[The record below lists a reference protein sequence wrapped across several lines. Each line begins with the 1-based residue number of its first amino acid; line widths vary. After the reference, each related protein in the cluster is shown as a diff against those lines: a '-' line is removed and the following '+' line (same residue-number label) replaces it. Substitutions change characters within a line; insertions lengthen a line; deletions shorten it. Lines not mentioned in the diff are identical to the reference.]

1 MVLYGEEEE
10 EMMANSEDP
19 IIRTIWN
26 NKIVAPY
33 NAVPQIRPVYEGK
46 KVFIDW
52 KSGLE
57 PAIFVRYSTPAGDP
71 LIHVAS
77 NPVFM
82 PNYPGLCFMSTI
94 SKSHMSGALD
104 GTEKIRVQ
112 MLGHP
117 MLVQPIVSQKN
128 QKSQFFNKQFFL

>member
-82 PNYPGLCFMSTI
+82 PNYPGWFFISTI
-94 SKSHMSGALD
+94 SGKLLHNRSSLSGGVTLLTVPLKDYCTISLSNKYLQTRIKSVTA
-104 GTEKIRVQ
+104 
-112 MLGHP
+112 
-117 MLVQPIVSQKN
+117 
-128 QKSQFFNKQFFL
+128 

>member
-82 PNYPGLCFMSTI
+82 PNYPGWFFIYTI
-94 SKSHMSGALD
+94 LKSCSGKCLHNRSSLSGGVAN
-104 GTEKIRVQ
+104 GTIKG
-112 MLGHP
+112 L
-117 MLVQPIVSQKN
+117 LYN
-128 QKSQFFNKQFFL
+128 

>member
-82 PNYPGLCFMSTI
+82 PNYPGWFFISTI
-94 SKSHMSGALD
+94 SGKLLHNRSIYQVVL
-104 GTEKIRVQ
+104 
-112 MLGHP
+112 LC
-117 MLVQPIVSQKN
+117 
-128 QKSQFFNKQFFL
+128 

>member
-19 IIRTIWN
+19 VIRKIWDD
-26 NKIVAPY
+26 KIVAEY
-33 NAVPQIRPVYEGK
+33 SQVPQIRPVYEGN

-82 PNYPGLCFMSTI
+82 PNYPGENFTI
-94 SKSHMSGALD
+94 DKKYLLSFNSITFRGFFRFRSVK
-104 GTEKIRVQ
+104 
-112 MLGHP
+112 
-117 MLVQPIVSQKN
+117 SQK
-128 QKSQFFNKQFFL
+128 